1 MRRLLPLLLLLG
13 LPGIIDAQTPTPYVA
28 TDVLAV
34 VDCAGTEAKFSTDR
48 ANPEIEITNIG
59 GARATIKLSA
69 TISETTPATPTATQ
83 AEFILVTGGTL
94 RLPRGRGDFW
104 FICAAQSALSVV
116 VR

>member
-1 MRRLLPLLLLLG
+1 MRRVLPLFLLLG
-13 LPGIIDAQTPTPYVA
+13 LPGIVRAQTPTPFVA
-28 TDVLAV
+28 SDVLAV
-34 VDCAGTEAKFSTDR
+34 VDCAATEAKFLTDR

-83 AEFILVTGGTL
+83 AEFILLAGGSV